1 MFVTAQLILNDH
13 IMYVELNQS
22 KFYQSTDQNGHHRHT
37 LPTYAQLFILM
48 NTPTDNFILELMMKT
63 EGTPTTERQLE
74 IYEK

>member
-1 MFVTAQLILNDH
+1 MFVTAQLTLNSHHYD
-13 IMYVELNQS
+13 VELLNQS
-22 KFYQSTDQNGHHRHT
+22 FYLSTGWNGHPRHT
-37 LPTYAQLFILM
+37 LPGDGQLCILM